1 MQQVN
6 IYDISTPEELSEAV
20 RRAPGRVV
28 LRFHRIGCPAC
39 DRMAGTWLSMS
50 RSPEYS
56 KVTFVGINVQD
67 NRELA
72 EAFNIES
79 IPTFMALERGVARG
93 KFIGA
98 DPIKLRRLIET
109 GSV

>member
-6 IYDISTPEELSEAV
+6 IYDISTPEELKAAV
-20 RRAPGRVV
+20 RRAPGRVI

-39 DRMAGTWLSMS
+39 DKMAGTWLDMS
-50 RSPEYS
+50 RRPDYAN
-56 KVTFVGINVQD
+56 VTFVGINVED

-72 EAFNIES
+72 NAFNIES
-79 IPTFMALERGVARG
+79 IPTFMSLDRGVANC
-93 KFIGA
+93 KFVGA